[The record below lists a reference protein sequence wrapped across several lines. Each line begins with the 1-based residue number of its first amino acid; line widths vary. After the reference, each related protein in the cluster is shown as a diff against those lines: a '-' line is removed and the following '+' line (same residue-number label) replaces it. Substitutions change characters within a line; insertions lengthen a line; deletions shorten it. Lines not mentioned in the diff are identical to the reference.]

1 MRHREWSIR
10 FSSPSLGPFPLPLP
24 RNMLVHIVEIVQV
37 CPMCTYLTDLL
48 YLKKPGPSIKW
59 KKKKNQSL
67 GQITRKNYAK
77 TFDKELPAQIVM
89 ERYNFGAN
97 LSPVHFPVTHCVN
110 WWCLLPSS
118 FHTQRCSSLQ
128 GVTHKCLPW
137 WSGKFNEDNLFTKQT
152 S

>member
-59 KKKKNQSL
+59 KKKKKSVTWADNQEKL
-67 GQITRKNYAK
+67 CKNFWQRVAGPDSNGK
-77 TFDKELPAQIVM
+77 IQLWGE
-89 ERYNFGAN
+89 
-97 LSPVHFPVTHCVN
+97 SFPSS
-110 WWCLLPSS
+110 LPSDSLCELVVPAS
-118 FHTQRCSSLQ
+118 FIFPHSEVLIFTGCNTQVSSMVVRKIQ
-128 GVTHKCLPW
+128 WG
-137 WSGKFNEDNLFTKQT
+137 
-152 S
+152 